1 MLRSLTLLPLMLL
14 FGCGGGEEP
23 TTPPPP
29 ASSGDPTQVTYA
41 PALNVDLAAMQRRE
55 SGLYVQDLTV
65 GSGTEAPASGRSVV
79 VHYTGWL
86 PNGTKFD
93 SSRDRGNTFT
103 FSIGKGEVIKG
114 WDQGVPGMKVGGTR
128 KLVIPSNLAYG
139 TTPRGSIPANS
150 VLVFDV
156 ELISVL

>member
-1 MLRSLTLLPLMLL
+1 MLRSLMLLPLVLL

-23 TTPPPP
+23 TPPPT
-29 ASSGDPTQVTYA
+29 SSGNPEDQTYA
-41 PALNVDLAAMQRRE
+41 PALDVDLSAMQRRS

-65 GSGTEAPASGRSVV
+65 GSGTEAPTSGRSVV

-93 SSRDRGNTFT
+93 SSRDRGQTFT
-103 FSIGKGEVIKG
+103 FVVGKGDVIRG
-114 WDQGVPGMKVGGTR
+114 WDEGVPGMKVGGKR
-128 KLVIPSNLAYG
+128 KLVIPASLAYG
-139 TTPRGSIPANS
+139 STARGSIPANS